1 MQNCPSL
8 GTGRHCKG
16 RTTHTGLRRG
26 EEKEKGRE
34 KERRENKRTI
44 EGREGESDLS
54 VEVCTVIPERLYRLR
69 GLGTGTG
76 RSVYNSEDI

>member
-1 MQNCPSL
+1 M
-8 GTGRHCKG
+8 RVEEKG
-16 RTTHTGLRRG
+16 EERREKRRG
-26 EEKEKGRE
+26 ERKG
-34 KERRENKRTI
+34 KERQGKGEERRKRTI

-76 RSVYNSEDI
+76 RSVNNSEDI